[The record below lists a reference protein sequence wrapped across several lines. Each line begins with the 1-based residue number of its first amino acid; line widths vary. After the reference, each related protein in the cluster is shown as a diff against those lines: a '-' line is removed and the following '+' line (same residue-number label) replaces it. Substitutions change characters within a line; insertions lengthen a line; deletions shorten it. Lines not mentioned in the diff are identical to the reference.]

1 MQSELLNNK
10 RIDMINLFFRNRRKG
25 ENTLDLSGIK
35 IIGVGNGG
43 TNVINHL
50 QTHGVKEDSLWA
62 CDMDAS
68 VIERAVTTHC
78 LLLGQ
83 DGLGSGN
90 SSELARKEA
99 KKRIG
104 EIRSMIDKGHP
115 EVTLVVACLGGG
127 CGTGV
132 SPIIAEESR
141 KMGIKTIGVVTL
153 PFEFE
158 GSRKFNQAAA
168 GLAEL
173 AKNTDAMFVINNQ
186 YILNYHSGASVITAF
201 SKADELMRTVMCSII
216 DFIKAQNGKKVGNGL
231 IGYLK
236 RRFS

>member
-1 MQSELLNNK
+1 M
-10 RIDMINLFFRNRRKG
+10 RINMINLFFRNRRKS
-25 ENTLDLSGIK
+25 ENALAPSIIK

-43 TNVINHL
+43 INVINHL
-50 QTHGVKEDSLWA
+50 QTHGFKEDSLWA
-62 CDMDAS
+62 CDMDGS
-68 VIERAVTTHC
+68 VIERAVATHC

-83 DGLGSGN
+83 TGLGSGN
-90 SSELARKEA
+90 NSELARKEA

-104 EIRSMIDKGHP
+104 EICSMIDKGHP
-115 EVTLVVACLGGG
+115 EVIFVVACLGGG
-127 CGTGV
+127 CGTAV

-158 GSRKFNQAAA
+158 GNRKFNHAAA

-173 AKNTDAMFVINNQ
+173 AKNTDAMFVLNNQ
-186 YILNYHSGASVITAF
+186 YLINHHSRESVITAF
-201 SKADELMRTVMCSII
+201 SKANELMRTVMCSII
-216 DFIKAQNGKKVGNGL
+216 DFIKAKNGKKVGNGL

>member
-1 MQSELLNNK
+1 
-10 RIDMINLFFRNRRKG
+10 MINLFFRNRRKG
-25 ENTLDLSGIK
+25 ENALDLSEIK
-35 IIGVGNGG
+35 IIG
-43 TNVINHL
+43 
-50 QTHGVKEDSLWA
+50 
-62 CDMDAS
+62 
-68 VIERAVTTHC
+68 
-78 LLLGQ
+78 
-83 DGLGSGN
+83 
-90 SSELARKEA
+90 
-99 KKRIG
+99 
-104 EIRSMIDKGHP
+104 
-115 EVTLVVACLGGG
+115 
-127 CGTGV
+127 
-132 SPIIAEESR
+132 EESR

-216 DFIKAQNGKKVGNGL
+216 DFIKAKNGKKVGNGL

-236 RRFS
+236 RRSGGHVACRAV